1 MMHPILSLAH
11 SIQTSPNVYAVL
23 LGSGVSRSA
32 GIPTGWEVTLDLVE
46 RFAALS
52 GEDTLGDPV
61 RWYQDKVGKDPGYSE
76 LLDVLAKTPA
86 ERRAI
91 LHEFFEPSD
100 EEREDGIK
108 MPTAAHRAIAELV
121 RDGFIKV
128 IVTTNFDRLMEVA
141 LTDVGIVPTVISTAD
156 ATKGA
161 APLVHQRCVVVKIH
175 GDYLDDRIKNTED
188 ELASYDP
195 AMDAYL
201 DRILDEFGLIVC
213 GWSGEWDQAF
223 RAAFERCASR
233 RYATFWAAR
242 GKLGARA
249 EKLLTLRGGHLIE
262 IDGADE
268 FFVRLQEMV
277 EGLRASKAAHPLSIN
292 AQVSAIK
299 KFVASPQYRV
309 RFHDLLV
316 DEAKRVRTF
325 LDSAYTLEASP
336 VDVATTK
343 ARFEAYDAST
353 GGLQHMLFAAAHWA
367 EAYNFEPIRQSISK
381 LVPPSL
387 RGGVVRWLEMN
398 KYPGAVCFYAAA
410 YGAMSGGNW
419 PLFKYLVDGRLTH
432 GGNEENVLDHLG
444 AINVV
449 NSDAANTL
457 HGQKR
462 HTPIS
467 DHFMVLLGKL
477 SGAED
482 IEKDFERLE
491 VLLALHYLVASK
503 DNGRYT
509 LRGRFVWH
517 HSNQPMQR
525 VLQEIERDGDE
536 WPPLKAGLF
545 GGDKASAVSTVQSLF
560 ENVKKMANQYW

>member
-1 MMHPILSLAH
+1 MQPILSLAH

-23 LGSGVSRSA
+23 LGSGISRSA
-32 GIPTGWEVTLDLVE
+32 GIPTGWEVTLDLAG
-46 RFAALS
+46 RIAALS
-52 GEDTLGDPV
+52 AEDTLGDPAQ
-61 RWYQDKVGKDPGYSE
+61 WYQDKFGKEPGYSE
-76 LLDVLAKTPA
+76 LLDMLAKTPA

-91 LHEFFEPSD
+91 LHEFFEPTD

-128 IVTTNFDRLMEVA
+128 IVTTNFDRLMEAA

-161 APLVHQRCVVVKIH
+161 APLVHQRCVIVKIH

-213 GWSGEWDQAF
+213 GWSGEWDQAL
-223 RAAFERCASR
+223 RAAFERCSSR

-262 IDGADE
+262 IDGADK
-268 FFVRLQEMV
+268 FFVHLQEMV
-277 EGLRASKAAHPLSIN
+277 EGLKESKDAHPLSVS
-292 AQVSAIK
+292 AQVSAVK
-299 KFVASPQYRV
+299 KFVATPAHRV

-316 DEAKRVRTF
+316 GEASRVRAF
-325 LDSAYTLEASP
+325 LESAYTMEARP
-336 VDVATTK
+336 VDTATIK

-367 EAYNFEPIRQSISK
+367 DAYNFESIRQSITK
-381 LVPPSL
+381 LVPSSR
-387 RGGVVRWLEMN
+387 RGGMTIWLEMN
-398 KYPGAVCFYAAA
+398 KYPGAVCFYAAS
-410 YGAMSGGNW
+410 YGAMAGGNW
-419 PLFKYLVDGRLTH
+419 PLFKYLIEGRLTH
-432 GGNEENVLDHLG
+432 SGDEENVLEHLG
-444 AINVV
+444 AIAAV
-449 NSDAANTL
+449 NSDAANAL
-457 HGQKR
+457 HPQKR
-462 HTPIS
+462 YTPIS
-467 DHFMVLLGKL
+467 DHFMGLFDKL
-477 SGAED
+477 SKAED
-482 IEKDFERLE
+482 IEREFERLE
-491 VLLALHYLVASK
+491 VLLALHYLAASK
-503 DNGRYT
+503 EGGRYT
-509 LRGRFVWH
+509 LRGRFIWNH
-517 HSNQPMQR
+517 HSQSIQR
-525 VLQEIERDGDE
+525 VLQEVERDGDE

-545 GGDKASAVSTVQSLF
+545 GGTKASAISLL
-560 ENVKKMANQYW
+560 ETLIGNVTKMANHY

>member
-1 MMHPILSLAH
+1 MDPILSLAH
-11 SIQTSPNVYAVL
+11 SIQTSPGVYAVL
-23 LGSGVSRSA
+23 LGSGISRSA

-46 RFAALS
+46 RIAALS
-52 GEDTLGDPV
+52 AEDTLGDPA
-61 RWYQDKVGKDPGYSE
+61 RWYQDKFGKEPGYSE

-91 LHEFFEPSD
+91 LHEFFEPTD
-100 EEREDGIK
+100 EERDDGIK
-108 MPTAAHRAIAELV
+108 MPTAAHRAIAELA

-161 APLVHQRCVVVKIH
+161 APLVHQRCVMVKIH

-213 GWSGEWDQAF
+213 GWSGEWDQAL
-223 RAAFERCASR
+223 RAAFERCSSR
-233 RYATFWAAR
+233 RYATFWATR
-242 GKLGARA
+242 GRLGARA

-262 IDGADE
+262 IDGADK
-268 FFVRLQEMV
+268 FFVQLQEMV
-277 EGLRASKAAHPLSIN
+277 EGLKESKAAHSLSIN

-316 DEAKRVRTF
+316 DEAKRVRTL
-325 LDSAYTLEASP
+325 LDSAYPVETTP
-336 VDVATTK
+336 VDAATTK
-343 ARFEAYDAST
+343 ARFDAYDSST
-353 GGLQHMLFAAAHWA
+353 GGLQHMLFASAHWA
-367 EAYNFEPIRQSISK
+367 EPYNFEAIRQSISK

-410 YGAMSGGNW
+410 FGAMSGGNW
-419 PLFKYLVDGRLTH
+419 PLFKYLVEGRLMH
-432 GGNEENVLDHLG
+432 GGEEENVLEHLG
-444 AINVV
+444 AINIV
-449 NSDAANTL
+449 NHDTANTL
-457 HGQKR
+457 HQQAR
-462 HTPIS
+462 HTPMS
-467 DHFMVLLGKL
+467 DHLMAVLGKL
-477 SGAED
+477 SGSEE
-482 IEKDFERLE
+482 IERDFERFE
-491 VLLALHYLVASK
+491 ALLALHYLMTSK
-503 DNGRYT
+503 SDGRYT
-509 LRGRFVWH
+509 LIGRFVWH
-517 HSNQPMQR
+517 HSNQITQR
-525 VLQEIERDGDE
+525 LKAEIERDEDN
-536 WPPLKAGLF
+536 WPPLNAGLF
-545 GGDKASAVSTVQSLF
+545 GGTSSNANQLVDKLF
-560 ENVKKMANQYW
+560 ENIKKMSNRYY

>member
-1 MMHPILSLAH
+1 MMDPILSLAH
-11 SIQTSPNVYAVL
+11 SIQTSPGVYAVL
-23 LGSGVSRSA
+23 LGSGISRSA

-46 RFAALS
+46 RIAALS
-52 GEDTLGDPV
+52 AEDTKGDPA
-61 RWYQDKVGKDPGYSE
+61 RWYQDKFGKEPGYSE
-76 LLDVLAKTPA
+76 LLDILAKTPA

-91 LHEFFEPSD
+91 LHEFFEPTE

-213 GWSGEWDQAF
+213 GWSGEWDQAL
-223 RAAFERCASR
+223 RKAFERCSSR

-242 GKLGARA
+242 GKLGVRA

-262 IDGADE
+262 IDGADK
-268 FFVRLQEMV
+268 FFVQLQEMV
-277 EGLRASKAAHPLSIN
+277 EGLKESKAAHPLSVS
-292 AQVSAIK
+292 AQVSAVK
-299 KFVASPQYRV
+299 KFVATPAYRV

-316 DEAKRVRTF
+316 DEASRVRAF
-325 LDSAYTLEASP
+325 LESAYTMEARP
-336 VDVATTK
+336 VDTATIK

-367 EAYNFEPIRQSISK
+367 DAYNFESIRQSITK
-381 LVPPSL
+381 LVPSSR
-387 RGGVVRWLEMN
+387 RGGMTVWLEMN

-410 YGAMSGGNW
+410 FGAMSGGNW
-419 PLFKYLVDGRLTH
+419 PLYKYLLEGRLMH
-432 GGNEENVLDHLG
+432 GGEEENVLEHLG
-444 AINVV
+444 AINIV
-449 NSDAANTL
+449 NHDAENTL
-457 HGQKR
+457 HQQAR
-462 HTPIS
+462 HTPMS
-467 DHFMVLLGKL
+467 DHLMAVLGKL
-477 SGAED
+477 DGSGE
-482 IEKDFERLE
+482 IERDFERFE
-491 VLLALHYLVASK
+491 VLLALHYLMTSK
-503 DNGRYT
+503 SDGRYT
-509 LRGRFVWH
+509 LIGRFVWH
-517 HSNQPMQR
+517 HSNQITQR
-525 VLQEIERDGDE
+525 LKAEIERDGDN
-536 WPPLKAGLF
+536 WPPLNAGLF
-545 GGDKASAVSTVQSLF
+545 GGTSSNAIQLVDKLF
-560 ENVKKMANQYW
+560 ENIKKMSNRYY

>member
-1 MMHPILSLAH
+1 MMDPILSLAH
-11 SIQTSPNVYAVL
+11 SIQTSPGVYAAL
-23 LGSGVSRSA
+23 LGSGISRSA

-46 RFAALS
+46 RIAALS
-52 GEDTLGDPV
+52 AEDTLGDPA
-61 RWYQDKVGKDPGYSE
+61 RWYQVKFGKEPGYSE

-91 LHEFFEPSD
+91 LHEFFEPTD
-100 EEREDGIK
+100 EERDDGIK

-161 APLVHQRCVVVKIH
+161 APLVHQRCVIVKIH

-195 AMDAYL
+195 AMNAYL
-201 DRILDEFGLIVC
+201 DRILDDFGLIVC
-213 GWSGEWDQAF
+213 GWSGEWDQAL
-223 RAAFERCASR
+223 RAAFERCSSR

-262 IDGADE
+262 IDGADK
-268 FFVRLQEMV
+268 FFLQLQEMV
-277 EGLRASKAAHPLSIN
+277 EGLRESKAAHPLSIN

-309 RFHDLLV
+309 RFHDVLV
-316 DEAKRVRTF
+316 DEAKRVRTL
-325 LDSAYTLEASP
+325 LDSAYPVEATP
-336 VDVATTK
+336 VDAATTK
-343 ARFEAYDAST
+343 ARFDAYDAST

-367 EAYNFEPIRQSISK
+367 EPYNFEAIRQSISK

-410 YGAMSGGNW
+410 FGAMSGGNW
-419 PLFKYLVDGRLTH
+419 PLFKYLVEGRLVH
-432 GGNEENVLDHLG
+432 GGEEENVLEHLG

-449 NSDAANTL
+449 NSEAANTL
-457 HGQKR
+457 HAQNR
-462 HTPIS
+462 HTPVS

-482 IEKDFERLE
+482 RERDFERLE
-491 VLLALHYLVASK
+491 VLLALHYLGASVEG
-503 DNGRYT
+503 GRYT

-517 HSNQPMQR
+517 HSGKSIQR
-525 VLQEIERDGDE
+525 VLQEVERDGDE

-545 GGDKASAVSTVQSLF
+545 GGTKTTVVSLVESLI
-560 ENVKKMANQYW
+560 ENVKKMANHYY